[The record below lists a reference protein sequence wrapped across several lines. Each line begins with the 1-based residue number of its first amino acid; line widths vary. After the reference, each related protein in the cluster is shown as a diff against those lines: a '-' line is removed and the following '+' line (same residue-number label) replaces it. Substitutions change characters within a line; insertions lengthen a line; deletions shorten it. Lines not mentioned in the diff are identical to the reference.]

1 MLYML
6 ICSVLMLTLVKIMW
20 QSMIAAASGERQLIK
35 NNAKLIFT
43 CFPAICFIVSPF
55 ILSFLSSE
63 GGYTVKTL
71 SQLSVASQ

>member
-35 NNAKLIFT
+35 MNLKINRRKRINGNFLEAAGYGGSGCIYRD
-43 CFPAICFIVSPF
+43 CFALAYS
-55 ILSFLSSE
+55 
-63 GGYTVKTL
+63 
-71 SQLSVASQ
+71 